1 MMTLIF
7 TRNQLRKPSFERRP
21 DLRNLRPGNYRF
33 GRGAAAPARAF
44 IRAVLFGVGA
54 LLARLQRFIVAAR
67 YRRLEREFRIR
78 GPRHDWLRIDDDHFT
93 PIEH

>member
-1 MMTLIF
+1 MTLIF
-7 TRNQLRKPSFERRP
+7 TRNRLREPALQRRP

-33 GRGAAAPARAF
+33 ARTPAPARALAGG
-44 IRAVLFGVGA
+44 ILFG
-54 LLARLQRFIVAAR
+54 ARAFLTQVRRFVVAAKR
-67 YRRLEREFRIR
+67 PRIERELRIR